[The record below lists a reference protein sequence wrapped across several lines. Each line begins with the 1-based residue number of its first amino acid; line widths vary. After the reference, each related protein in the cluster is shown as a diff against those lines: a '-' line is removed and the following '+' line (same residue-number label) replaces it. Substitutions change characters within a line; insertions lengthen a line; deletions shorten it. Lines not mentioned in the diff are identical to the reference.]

1 MIAGTPYSLVNRFNK
16 LIRAADA
23 IERGETP
30 QEQQDKRAAKEVE
43 RPLMKRFTLY
53 SKILGKEK
61 PIAFGLYAGDLELH
75 TLLAQKRLLKIS
87 EPNIDGKTLYELTT
101 FESREEG

>member
-1 MIAGTPYSLVNRFNK
+1 MSKDSLVNRFNK

-23 IERGETP
+23 IERGETL
-30 QEQQDKRAAKEVE
+30 QEQQVKRAAEEAE

-61 PIAFGLYAGDLELH
+61 PIAFGLYAGDIDLH
-75 TLLAQKRLLKIS
+75 ILLAQKRLLKIN
-87 EPNIDGKTLYELTT
+87 EPNIEGKTLYELTT
-101 FESREEG
+101 FYSQEEI